1 MLPQY
6 LANKVTRSPAMTCGY
21 LKEWRR
27 APDDATRA
35 ANIRRMKQTLPELR
49 RSHREL
55 FAGYTTTLEG
65 LIPDNQGVQEID
77 DAFSWH
83 AFGG

>member
-1 MLPQY
+1 L
-6 LANKVTRSPAMTCGY
+6 RDY

-35 ANIRRMKQTLPELR
+35 ANIRRMRQTLPELR
-49 RSHREL
+49 HSHREF